1 MTTPISHRKN
11 YVSPFSVSAESSEE
25 MDGIIHSL
33 VTEQVRIPYP
43 FPIILQTQLHKLCGS
58 CIVGG
63 GISGSLICG
72 SLGLRLS
79 VGGSPCSVQEVGELT
94 CLILR
99 ELEENYPWM
108 ARSTEQVRIF

>member
-1 MTTPISHRKN
+1 MG
-11 YVSPFSVSAESSEE
+11 
-25 MDGIIHSL
+25 D
-33 VTEQVRIPYP
+33 
-43 FPIILQTQLHKLCGS
+43 
-58 CIVGG
+58 
-63 GISGSLICG
+63 GISGSLIRG

-79 VGGSPCSVQEVGELT
+79 VGGSLCSVQEVGELT